1 MSNVLRVNIN
11 IKCQMSIYY
20 EQSSPEKKM
29 GGKRNKPSS
38 DSGLTKET
46 SLSKKTEGVGKENE
60 CFLCGAPGAE
70 LCKACGVVA
79 ACPLHT
85 SHHQVAILNSLAN

>member
-1 MSNVLRVNIN
+1 ML
-11 IKCQMSIYY
+11 IYY
-20 EQSSPEKKM
+20 EQSSSEIEM

-46 SLSKKTEGVGKENE
+46 SLSKKETEGVGKENE

-85 SHHQVAILNSLAN
+85 SHHQVAILNSLANQPFP